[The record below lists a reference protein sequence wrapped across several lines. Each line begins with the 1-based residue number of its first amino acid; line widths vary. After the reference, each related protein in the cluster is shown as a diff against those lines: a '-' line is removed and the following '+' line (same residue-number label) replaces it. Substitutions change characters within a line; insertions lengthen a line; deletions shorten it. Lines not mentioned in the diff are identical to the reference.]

1 MLFRSDLG
9 FSVKK
14 DNYTIIFTNSCIRLS
29 REIFTLA
36 HEIGH
41 ILFHLKDGKSF
52 IDDNMTINGRSTD
65 EKEEEANY
73 FAACLLMPFDQVNRF
88 IDLEIEKIPGKGLS
102 AMDIARIMSEFNVS
116 FDMALNRL
124 ERLKFIDSEQ
134 RLCLDNEKIEK
145 KVGNLLRSVGGNA
158 RLNLPKIG
166 RASCR
171 ERV

>member
-1 MLFRSDLG
+1 MRKTSAQGYDLGGAQMQESTEREIRIKANSLREKCNVSRYGIVDLFKDCESLGYKLLRYPLGENADLG

-14 DNYTIIFTNSCIRLS
+14 DNDTIIFTNSCIRLS

-73 FAACLLMPFDQVNRF
+73 FAVC
-88 IDLEIEKIPGKGLS
+88 
-102 AMDIARIMSEFNVS
+102 
-116 FDMALNRL
+116 
-124 ERLKFIDSEQ
+124 
-134 RLCLDNEKIEK
+134 
-145 KVGNLLRSVGGNA
+145 
-158 RLNLPKIG
+158 
-166 RASCR
+166 
-171 ERV
+171 

>member
-1 MLFRSDLG
+1 MRKTSAQGYDLGGAQMQESTEREIRIKANSLREKCNVSRYGIVDLFKDCESLGYKLLRYPLGENADLG

-14 DNYTIIFTNSCIRLS
+14 DNDTIIFTNSCIRLS

-102 AMDIARIMSEFNVS
+102 AMDIARIM
-116 FDMALNRL
+116 
-124 ERLKFIDSEQ
+124 
-134 RLCLDNEKIEK
+134 
-145 KVGNLLRSVGGNA
+145 
-158 RLNLPKIG
+158 
-166 RASCR
+166 
-171 ERV
+171 